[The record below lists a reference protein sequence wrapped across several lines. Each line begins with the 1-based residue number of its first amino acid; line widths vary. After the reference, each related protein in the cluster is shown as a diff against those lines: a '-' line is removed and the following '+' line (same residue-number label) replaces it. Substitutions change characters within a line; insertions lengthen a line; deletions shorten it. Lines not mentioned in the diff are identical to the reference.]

1 MAGSPAL
8 DVLKAVLESPQVW
21 KVGFGLGDDLRR
33 LQSKLGIGCASVLDL
48 ATALRREKHS
58 AVGAKTAVAMIFGK
72 RLQKSK
78 RTSTTNWAN
87 PRLTE
92 RQMLYAADD
101 AQVALK
107 VYRAW
112 RQGGAGHA
120 AAE

>member
-1 MAGSPAL
+1 MAI
-8 DVLKAVLESPQVW
+8 
-21 KVGFGLGDDLRR
+21 F
-33 LQSKLGIGCASVLDL
+33 
-48 ATALRREKHS
+48 
-58 AVGAKTAVAMIFGK
+58 FGK

-87 PRLTE
+87 PRITE
-92 RQMLYAADD
+92 RQMIYAADN

-112 RQGGAGHA
+112 RQGSAGHA

>member
-1 MAGSPAL
+1 ML
-8 DVLKAVLESPQVW
+8 DLVHGRIVA
-21 KVGFGLGDDLRR
+21 FR
-33 LQSKLGIGCASVLDL
+33 LQPFKRQSG
-48 ATALRREKHS
+48 RRYRPEKHA
-58 AVGAKTAVAMIFGK
+58 AVGTKAAVAMFFGK

-92 RQMLYAADD
+92 RQMLYAAAD

-120 AAE
+120 AAG